1 MKSSRERAVYILLG
15 CLQVFIG
22 LGAVGGGLMLV
33 LDPSGESMGI
43 PLELLKDSPF
53 PDYLI
58 PGLVLL
64 VVNGI
69 FSLVASR
76 ITFAGSR
83 WTSKVAIGLGLFLMC
98 WIAIQVIIFKG
109 PHWLHILYFMLG
121 FVELA
126 LGVQVR
132 RIVRLSTS

>member
-1 MKSSRERAVYILLG
+1 MRSSQRRAVYILLG

-22 LGAVGGGLMLV
+22 LGAVAGGLMLV

-64 VVNGI
+64 AVNGI
-69 FSLVASR
+69 GSLIASR
-76 ITFAGSR
+76 LTFAGSQ
-83 WTSKVAIGLGLFLMC
+83 WTDKLAIGLGLFLMC
-98 WIAIQVIIFKG
+98 WICVQVFFFKDI
-109 PHWLHILYFMLG
+109 HWLHILYF
-121 FVELA
+121 A
-126 LGVQVR
+126 LGLIEFGLGAVVKK
-132 RIVRLSTS
+132 IT